1 MLNEGGEEVDTT
13 VTKAALRELTR
24 IPGVG
29 GKIAQDLCSLGIRR
43 VSDLRGRDP
52 EELYLRLSAQAGTH
66 VDRCTLYVLRCA
78 VYYASTDDPDPERLK
93 WWNWKDGGASS

>member
-1 MLNEGGEEVDTT
+1 VDNT

-29 GKIAQDLCSLGIRR
+29 GKIAQELCSLGIRR

-52 EELYLRLSAQAGTH
+52 EELYERLCVQHGAH
-66 VDRCTLYVLRCA
+66 VDRCFLYVLRCA
-78 VYYASTDDPDPERLK
+78 VYYASTDRPDAELLK
-93 WWNWKDGGASS
+93 WWNWKDDGGV